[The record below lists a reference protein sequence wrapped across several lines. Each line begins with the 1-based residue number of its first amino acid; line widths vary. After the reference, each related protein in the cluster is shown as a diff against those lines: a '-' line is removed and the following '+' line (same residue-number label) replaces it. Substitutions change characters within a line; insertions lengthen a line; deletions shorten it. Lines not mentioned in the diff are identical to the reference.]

1 MATFLACEVGLTMG
15 LQWLQI
21 WALYDE
27 LDDMPRTW
35 VRIMKVSRK
44 PSFRAWFRWL
54 EPLNLTL
61 QERQWEQVKAV
72 PFSLLDPPSCIWLLF
87 FFLLS
92 PSLLSCPWLLWV
104 SSYLDNKHHRC
115 ASSFFMMP
123 YALERDMREREREM
137 GRGRQDN
144 PSTDWKHRSTQREEM
159 PDGDILNYTRAP
171 KLNQRPTIF

>member
-1 MATFLACEVGLTMG
+1 VKLDKSLHQEFQDGDYYKFEDDRAEERIKKD
-15 LQWLQI
+15 QI

-87 FFLLS
+87 VFLLS
-92 PSLLSCPWLLWV
+92 PSLLSCP
-104 SSYLDNKHHRC
+104 
-115 ASSFFMMP
+115 
-123 YALERDMREREREM
+123 
-137 GRGRQDN
+137 
-144 PSTDWKHRSTQREEM
+144 
-159 PDGDILNYTRAP
+159 
-171 KLNQRPTIF
+171 